1 MWSIRDRASNFSWQ
15 FSFQS
20 VVYSVL
26 FSSSSSSS
34 SFFFFF
40 FFFLS
45 LVLLFSFIAIFSCR
59 SVLSFLSVS
68 VVAVCYGCSILLR
81 ILVAYL
87 LIYRYTDT
95 DPQILSVSSFVSNIC
110 QLQILQLILAPSW
123 CSSTGDTFPS
133 YHQSSVAFSLCR
145 GLPLSST
152 SGDAVGRV
160 ID

>member
-1 MWSIRDRASNFSWQ
+1 MVHKGSGIEFQLAVQ
-15 FSFQS
+15 FS
-20 VVYSVL
+20 VCCLLRLVL
-26 FSSSSSSS
+26 VLVLLLL
-34 SFFFFF
+34 F
-40 FFFLS
+40 FFFLFFPS
-45 LVLLFSFIAIFSCR
+45 LVLLFFFIAIFSCR

>member
-1 MWSIRDRASNFSWQ
+1 MVHKGSGIEFSVGSSV
-15 FSFQS
+15 FSL
-20 VVYSVL
+20 L
-26 FSSSSSSS
+26 FTPSCSRPPPPPLLLL
-34 SFFFFF
+34 FFFFPP
-40 FFFLS
+40 S
-45 LVLLFSFIAIFSCR
+45 LVLLFFFIAIFSCR

-68 VVAVCYGCSILLR
+68 VVAVCYGCSILFH

-152 SGDAVGRV
+152 SGDAVSRV